1 MKNDSFIKFLR
12 DRKDMTLIIGAK
24 CKDGVVLIADKRVVE
39 GTDIAITEKIN
50 LLPLGIVVAGA
61 GIGEIIDKFNERIP
75 YVLEDRKRLN
85 YEAMKKDDPEIDIN
99 TVPYYFRGYEFL
111 EDCEGLLFQLKER
124 YKLPIQILVASGNL
138 SLANLN
144 YLDGES
150 FLTSKR
156 RTYITIGTGSP
167 YANLL
172 LKKLWNKD
180 LSMKEMAKIGK
191 FVINHIS
198 EAGVDTYVGG
208 GVQIVFVPNRP
219 ENFDELIEDEQRKF
233 VPHENNLSDFNDN
246 ELNEEFNK
254 FFNVVQNK
262 IKDN

>member
-172 LKKLWNKD
+172 LKKL
-180 LSMKEMAKIGK
+180 
-191 FVINHIS
+191 
-198 EAGVDTYVGG
+198 
-208 GVQIVFVPNRP
+208 
-219 ENFDELIEDEQRKF
+219 
-233 VPHENNLSDFNDN
+233 
-246 ELNEEFNK
+246 
-254 FFNVVQNK
+254 
-262 IKDN
+262 

>member
-1 MKNDSFIKFLR
+1 
-12 DRKDMTLIIGAK
+12 
-24 CKDGVVLIADKRVVE
+24 
-39 GTDIAITEKIN
+39 
-50 LLPLGIVVAGA
+50 
-61 GIGEIIDKFNERIP
+61 
-75 YVLEDRKRLN
+75 
-85 YEAMKKDDPEIDIN
+85 
-99 TVPYYFRGYEFL
+99 
-111 EDCEGLLFQLKER
+111 
-124 YKLPIQILVASGNL
+124 
-138 SLANLN
+138 
-144 YLDGES
+144 
-150 FLTSKR
+150 
-156 RTYITIGTGSP
+156 
-167 YANLL
+167 
-172 LKKLWNKD
+172 
-180 LSMKEMAKIGK
+180 MKEMAKIGK